1 MSSFFFLQSADVKIK
16 DSPRH
21 HLNGRLHGVERSLS
35 KESFEIQGSPGC
47 HKVPLIESTLI
58 ITD

>member
-1 MSSFFFLQSADVKIK
+1 MSSFFWESADLKVK

-21 HLNGRLHGVERSLS
+21 HLNGRLHRVERSLS
-35 KESFEIQGSPGC
+35 KESFEIQGPPGC

-58 ITD
+58 ITH